1 MGNEK
6 LRNVAVLGHLQS
18 GKTTL
23 VESLYSMTTGA
34 AKGSVEKGTTISD
47 YTVEEKA
54 KMNSIKSAIVPV
66 MYDDHKINLIDVPGS
81 DDFIGEAIAAISV
94 VKGAV
99 LVIDASSGVEVQT
112 VKHWNMLRK
121 KNIPTI
127 IYVNKMDKEDIHF
140 DNLVEE
146 IRNRLGKNAVPF
158 CYPMGHGDEFDG
170 FVNCVTLKARKY
182 NGKTCEDVEVYDDKK
197 GRVFELH
204 NTMVEAVAETSEEL
218 LDKFFA
224 GEQLSDEEIK
234 SGLRTGVF
242 DGSIIPIVIGS
253 AAKNIGLNTLL
264 DMLIHY
270 LPNPSELN
278 PLVAEDDK
286 GNKVERKTLDEEPF
300 SAFVFKTIV
309 DPYSGV
315 SSIFKICSG
324 AIKPGDQI
332 YIPQLS
338 NTVAVS
344 QLFSV
349 LGGKF
354 TPVQILHAGDIG
366 CITKVEGLET
376 SMTICNPKSIVKYPE
391 IDFPSAVYYRGL
403 LPKTKQDEDKLSAV
417 LAKIMLEDKSVEIR
431 RNVETNQQ
439 LIGTLSLGHLNYLL
453 EKMRNSYKL
462 DLQTEDVKIVYR
474 ETIKARATGDGRY
487 VKQSGGSGF
496 YGVVQMDFE
505 PAEENNFTEEV
516 FGGAVPKNYFPA
528 VEKGFYEAC
537 EKGLLAGYPVIGVHA
552 ILKDGKYH
560 PVDSNELAFKMA
572 AILAFKDA
580 YMKCK
585 PVILEPI
592 IKIVVTVSSDVVGDI
607 MSDLNQRRGKII
619 GMDINSVGN
628 QKITA
633 LVPEA
638 EIIEYVND
646 LKSITQGAGFFN
658 REFYSYEQ
666 APSFIQEKLIAEA
679 AKNQQ

>member
-1 MGNEK
+1 MVNDK
-6 LRNVAVLGHLQS
+6 IRNIVILGHLQS

-23 VESLYSMTTGA
+23 VESLYSIATGA
-34 AKGSVEKGTTISD
+34 PKGSVEKGTTISD
-47 YTVEEKA
+47 YTAEEKA
-54 KMNSIKSAIVPV
+54 KMTSIKSAIVPIV
-66 MYDDHKINLIDVPGS
+66 YKDYKMNLIDVPGS
-81 DDFIGEAIAAISV
+81 DDFIGEAIASISV

-99 LVIDASSGVEVQT
+99 IVIDATSGIEVQT
-112 VKHWNMLRK
+112 VKHWNMLKK

-140 DNLVEE
+140 DNLMDS
-146 IRNRLGKNAVPF
+146 IRAKFGKTCIPF
-158 CYPMGHGDEFDG
+158 CYPMGHKDEFDG

-182 NGKTCEDVEVYDDKK
+182 NGKECEDAEIYDEKK
-197 GRVFELH
+197 AKTFELH
-204 NTMVEAVAETSEEL
+204 NTMIEAVAETSEEL
-218 LDKFFA
+218 MDKFFN
-224 GEQLSDEEIK
+224 GETLTKEEIQT
-234 SGLRTGVF
+234 GLRTGVLN
-242 DGSIIPIVIGS
+242 GELTPVLVGS
-253 AAKNIGLNTLL
+253 ATKNIGLHTML
-264 DMLIHY
+264 DMFIDY
-270 LPNPSELN
+270 LPNPSDLA
-278 PLVAEDDK
+278 PIVGKTADGKD
-286 GNKVERKTLDEEPF
+286 VERKTLNDEPF

-315 SSIFKICSG
+315 SSIFKIYSG
-324 AIKPGDQI
+324 LIKQGQDV

-338 NTVAVS
+338 KSVSIS
-344 QLFSV
+344 QLFTIT
-349 LGGKF
+349 GGKM
-354 TPVQILHAGDIG
+354 TPAQELHAGDIG

-376 SMTICNPKSIVKYPE
+376 SMTLCDPKNIIIYPK
-391 IDFPSAVYYRGL
+391 IDFPTAVYFKGL
-403 LPKTKQDEDKLSAV
+403 VPKTKQDEDKLSMV
-417 LAKIMLEDKSVEIR
+417 LAKIMLEDKSVEIK

-439 LIGTLSLGHLNYLL
+439 LIGTLGLGHLNYIL
-453 EKMRNSYKL
+453 EKMKNSYKL
-462 DLQTEDVKIVYR
+462 EINTEDVQIVYR
-474 ETIKARATGDGRY
+474 ETIKARATGNGRY

-496 YGVVQMDFE
+496 FGVVQMDFE
-505 PAEENNFTEEV
+505 PAAENNFTEEV

-528 VEKGFYEAC
+528 VEKGFFEAC

-580 YMKCK
+580 YMNCK
-585 PVILEPI
+585 PTILEPI

-607 MSDLNQRRGKII
+607 MSDLNQRRAKII

-633 LVPEA
+633 LVPES

-658 REFYSYEQ
+658 REFNSYEE
-666 APSFIQEKLIAEA
+666 APQYIQEKLIAKA
-679 AKNQQ
+679 TKA